1 LSKRRPKDTKDKASK
16 PRTSKDSGL
25 GRIVID
31 EKKGLVFEN
40 EESLFEHFKS
50 EIHFLEKE
58 FFKLRPNDDIPDK
71 DFEKYEENLALLLD
85 TPDEVWEDT
94 ETIAGVNLTIYL
106 KKIGKPRIKV
116 ASKAKFMAES
126 EADDDQNDGDSD
138 AESDSDSRAV
148 TEAKISEADADD
160 IDKPLYHVGIVYLVQ
175 DSPTFV
181 YLHFPTR
188 SEALYGKYRR
198 GEKIYDRFD
207 ENTPVGA
214 IEGDALFENDE
225 FARGLYHAMLVVRG
239 ESDIREEDFLDYSKH
254 REESI
259 EQPDEIWRTTDST
272 GNVLVHFIR
281 DLSEDGAEG
290 LFYIVATIEDAASN
304 SHALLFSFPTNDESL
319 VARYRQGENLQAEEV
334 VQEASH

>member
-1 LSKRRPKDTKDKASK
+1 MSKRRPKDTKDKASK

-31 EKKGLVFEN
+31 EKKGLVFET
-40 EESLFEHFKS
+40 EESLFEHFQS
-50 EIHFLEKE
+50 EISFLEKE
-58 FFKLRPNDDIPDK
+58 FFKLRPANDIPDK

-85 TPDEVWEDT
+85 TPDEVWEDV
-94 ETIAGVNLTIYL
+94 ETIAGVPLTIYL

-116 ASKAKFMAES
+116 ASKNKGKAAS
-126 EADDDQNDGDSD
+126 EEEDEPLDNDDTAIIEDKSSEGDD
-138 AESDSDSRAV
+138 R
-148 TEAKISEADADD
+148 
-160 IDKPLYHVGIVYLVQ
+160 PLYHVGIVYLVQ

-181 YLHFPTR
+181 YLHFPTH
-188 SEALYGKYRR
+188 SETLYGQYRR

-207 ENTPVGA
+207 ESTPLGA

-239 ESDIREEDFLDYSKH
+239 ESDIREEDFLEYSKH

-272 GNVLVHFIR
+272 GNVLVHFVR
-281 DLSEDGAEG
+281 DLSEDGSEH